1 MPRGQFSHRPPRAVA
16 APAAGRP
23 WFRWLLA
30 AVTAASPLSLF
41 GQFAGERGDG
51 FLFRR
56 PIVTFAIR
64 GGYDRPM
71 ARSDL
76 YDFTTTQLTLS
87 RSDFAALGYAAD
99 LGFRVAERV
108 DLVFSAG
115 EARRGQP
122 SEFRMFVDDR
132 DQPIEQTTSLRRI
145 PLTVGVRYALTSPGE
160 QISRLAW
167 LPSRL
172 TPWIGAG
179 GGLMLYNF
187 TQNGD
192 FVDFETLNVFA
203 KTYASK
209 GRSAMAYAN
218 LGADLSLTERFVL
231 TGDLR
236 YSTARAALNGTFVG
250 FNKIDLS
257 GTAATMGIAV
267 RY

>member
-1 MPRGQFSHRPPRAVA
+1 VA

-23 WFRWLLA
+23 WLRWLLA
-30 AVTAASPLSLF
+30 AVTAAAPLSLF

-56 PIVTFAIR
+56 PVVTFAIR

-87 RSDFAALGYAAD
+87 RGDFAALGYAAD
-99 LGFRVAERV
+99 LGVRVAERV

-122 SEFRMFVDDR
+122 SEFRKFVDDR
-132 DQPIEQTTSLRRI
+132 DQPIEQTTSLRRV
-145 PLTVGVRYALTSPGE
+145 PLTAGVRYALTSPGE

-187 TQNGD
+187 RQNGD
-192 FVDFETLNVFA
+192 FVDFETLNVFS

-209 GRSAMAYAN
+209 GRSAMAYVN